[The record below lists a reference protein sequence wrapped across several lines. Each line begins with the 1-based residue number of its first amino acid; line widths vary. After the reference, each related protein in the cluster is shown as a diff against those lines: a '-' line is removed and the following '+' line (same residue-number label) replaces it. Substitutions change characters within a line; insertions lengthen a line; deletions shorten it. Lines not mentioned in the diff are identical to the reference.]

1 VVASFNYSGTAK
13 LATDGTSVAASK
25 AATGV
30 TFAASSHAGPAYG
43 AAVGANGVSAVWDGV
58 STSDPSYLAATVG
71 SLGGYAQT
79 GNAANIGSPGVI
91 PV

>member
-1 VVASFNYSGTAK
+1 
-13 LATDGTSVAASK
+13 
-25 AATGV
+25 
-30 TFAASSHAGPAYG
+30 
-43 AAVGANGVSAVWDGV
+43 VGANGVSAVWDGV